1 MHPSSRFHSNKKT
14 FVRINNAIRAK
25 EVLVID
31 STGKS
36 LGVLPIQEAQQRA
49 QQQGLDLVEVSPHAH
64 PPVCKILDYGK
75 FKYSLSKKEK
85 DSKKGATKLKEI
97 QLHVNINEHDFLIK
111 LKQAEAFMAKG
122 MKVKFNLFLRGR
134 EITHQDLA
142 LNLMNRLIK
151 ELAHVGQTDQE
162 PKLAGRNISLTFT
175 PLPANKR
182 LLKYNLPEPETT
194 RIREENREKQK
205 EKENTSKEGNKD
217 A

>member
-1 MHPSSRFHSNKKT
+1 VHPSSRFQHNNKKP

-36 LGVLPIQEAQQRA
+36 LGVLPIHEAQLRA
-49 QQQGLDLVEVSPHAH
+49 QQQGLDLVEVSPQAN

-75 FKYSLSKKEK
+75 YKYSLSKKEK

-142 LNLMNRLIK
+142 LNLMKRLIQD
-151 ELAHVGQTDQE
+151 LAHIGQTDQE
-162 PKLAGRNISLTFT
+162 PKLAGRNISLTFI

-182 LLKYNLPEPETT
+182 LLKYNLSEVET
-194 RIREENREKQK
+194 NKQK
-205 EKENTSKEGNKD
+205 PKEEKDKTEKS
-217 A
+217 

>member
-1 MHPSSRFHSNKKT
+1 MHPSSRFQHNNKKP

-36 LGVLPIQEAQQRA
+36 LGVLPIHEAQLRA
-49 QQQGLDLVEVSPHAH
+49 QQQGLDLVEVSPQAN

-75 FKYSLSKKEK
+75 YKYSLSKKEK

-142 LNLMNRLIK
+142 LNLMKRLIQD
-151 ELAHVGQTDQE
+151 LAHIGQTDQE
-162 PKLAGRNISLTFT
+162 PKLTGRNISLTFI

-182 LLKYNLPEPETT
+182 LLKYNLSEVET
-194 RIREENREKQK
+194 NKQK
-205 EKENTSKEGNKD
+205 PKEEKDKTEKS
-217 A
+217 

>member
-1 MHPSSRFHSNKKT
+1 VHPSSRFQHNNKKP

-36 LGVLPIQEAQQRA
+36 LGVLPIHEAQLRA
-49 QQQGLDLVEVSPHAH
+49 QQQGLDLVEVSPQAN

-75 FKYSLSKKEK
+75 YKYSLSKKEK

-142 LNLMNRLIK
+142 LNLMKRLIQD
-151 ELAHVGQTDQE
+151 LAHIGQTDQE
-162 PKLAGRNISLTFT
+162 PKLTGRNISLTFI

-182 LLKYNLPEPETT
+182 LLKYNLSEVET
-194 RIREENREKQK
+194 NKQK
-205 EKENTSKEGNKD
+205 PKEEKDKTEKS
-217 A
+217 

>member
-1 MHPSSRFHSNKKT
+1 MHPSSRFQHNNKKP
-14 FVRINNAIRAK
+14 FVRINNAIRAR

-36 LGVLPIQEAQQRA
+36 LGVLPIHEAQQRA
-49 QQQGLDLVEVSPHAH
+49 QQQGLDLVEVSPHAN

-75 FKYSLSKKEK
+75 YKYSLSKKEK

-111 LKQAEAFMAKG
+111 LKQAESFMAKG

-142 LNLMNRLIK
+142 LNLMKRLIQD
-151 ELAHVGQTDQE
+151 LAHIGQTDQE
-162 PKLAGRNISLTFT
+162 PKLTGRNISLTFI

-182 LLKYNLPEPETT
+182 LLKYNLSEVEA
-194 RIREENREKQK
+194 NKQK
-205 EKENTSKEGNKD
+205 PQEEKDKTEKS
-217 A
+217 